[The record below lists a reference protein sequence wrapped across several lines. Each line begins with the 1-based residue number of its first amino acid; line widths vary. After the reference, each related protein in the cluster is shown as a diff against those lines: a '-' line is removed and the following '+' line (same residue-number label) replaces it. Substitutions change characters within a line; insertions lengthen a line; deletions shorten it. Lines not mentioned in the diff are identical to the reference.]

1 MQLTSA
7 IIPGEAALAALGFT
21 DTEAGLYCALLRH
34 GPATGYRAAQLVGK
48 APANAYQALSS
59 LAQKGAVFVEE
70 GEPKTFRAARPD
82 ELLAALEGTFQQR
95 REAARASLASIEA
108 AAPDDRTYQLKT
120 AAQVVERATAMLD
133 AARQIV
139 LFDLFPAPFALL
151 REALARAAARGV
163 IVAGQVYGPAEPPKG
178 VLTVASARAG
188 AVRDRWPG
196 AQLTLVVD
204 AREHLVALMTPD
216 AVGLVRAAWSDSAYL
231 GCLQHSGL
239 SAEIRLA
246 ALTDGAADD
255 LAHLSLLS
263 AAPEGLRALVGPEP
277 LPATETE

>member
-1 MQLTSA
+1 MQLTPA
-7 IIPGEAALAALGFT
+7 AIPGEAALAALGFT

-82 ELLAALEGTFQQR
+82 ELLAALEGAFQQR

-120 AAQVVERATAMLD
+120 AAQVMERATAILD
-133 AARQIV
+133 GAQDIV

-151 REALARAAARGV
+151 REALARAAGRGV
-163 IVAGQVYGPAEPPKG
+163 TVAGQVYGPTDAPDD
-178 VLTVASARAG
+178 VLTVGSSRAG
-188 AVRDRWPG
+188 LVRDRWPG
-196 AQLTLVVD
+196 AQLTLVAD

-216 AVGLVRAAWSDSAYL
+216 AKGLVRAAWSDSAYL

-246 ALTDGAADD
+246 ALGDQKTDA
-255 LAHLSLLS
+255 LSHLSLLAS
-263 AAPEGLRALVGPEP
+263 APAGLKALVGPAP
-277 LPATETE
+277 LSTETE